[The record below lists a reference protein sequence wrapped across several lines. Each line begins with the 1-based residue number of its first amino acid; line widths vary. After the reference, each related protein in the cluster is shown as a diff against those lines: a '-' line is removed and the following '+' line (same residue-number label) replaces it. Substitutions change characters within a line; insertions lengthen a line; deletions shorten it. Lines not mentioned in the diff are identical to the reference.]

1 MRGWA
6 IAEGEVDLRHVDRA
20 QLGSAEDRFPVDHLG
35 RAEAEGGPGEHDAV
49 GRSQVALGHL
59 AIVLVG
65 GRVGDDPHREL
76 RVDAE
81 PRGAVA
87 AVDLAHDRSGVV
99 PPDGLGAGG
108 LHGGRGER
116 RELGATLIE
125 ARHRCR
131 RARFLAGEAGA
142 GIRAGSGSD
151 EPGSGS
157 TTAGGCAAG
166 GSGSGRADCTTTP
179 SITATIDALR
189 SAMPDQVSAAAVR
202 VGNGPSDTQSA
213 ARPSTPAMPSTAT

>member
-1 MRGWA
+1 M
-6 IAEGEVDLRHVDRA
+6 
-20 QLGSAEDRFPVDHLG
+20 DHLG
-35 RAEAEGGPGEHDAV
+35 RAESEAGPGEHDAV
-49 GRSQVALGHL
+49 GGSQVALGDL

-65 GRVGDDPHREL
+65 GRVGDDSHREL

-87 AVDLAHDRSGVV
+87 AVDLAHDGCGVV
-99 PPDGLGAGG
+99 PPDGVGAGG

-125 ARHRCR
+125 ARHRCLH
-131 RARFLAGEAGA
+131 ARFLAGEPGA
-142 GIRAGSGSD
+142 GIRVGIRRAGLRVHHGRRLR
-151 EPGSGS
+151 
-157 TTAGGCAAG
+157 GGRAQG
-166 GSGSGRADCTTTP
+166 RERADCTTTP

-189 SAMPDQVSAAAVR
+189 SAMPDQASAAAVR

-213 ARPSTPAMPSTAT
+213 ARPSTPATPSTAT